1 MIELEHVCRSF
12 GSKQALKD
20 VTLRIGN
27 GVTFLVGPSGA
38 GKSTLASVIAGMDRG
53 YTGILRIDGRDI
65 ATRSEA
71 EAYHALNTGIGF
83 VWQGFHLVSSRTV
96 AENVALPLELAGDV
110 DERSITR
117 ALRAVGMEKFAGRR
131 VRELSGGQR
140 QRVAIARE
148 LAKDPAAIIADEP
161 TSALDPENA
170 RACMDA
176 LRAIA
181 QERSVIIVT
190 HDESLISPEDGLIRL
205 AEGAVVERRDPKHA
219 GASRGRKARRAFSG
233 LDAATAARL
242 ALSAVRHGLLRCG
255 AVLACAVAV
264 SVVAAPVLTGAVSNQ
279 TDDALAAIYDSYG
292 GSALDISIIDSFTG
306 VAGTDGK
313 DDGPDIDVSQDTT
326 GLLERYAEDPR
337 VKAVYTI
344 QPYDEIEV
352 ELGGRTYRPA
362 SSGNAPVLDH
372 LVAGSLPGPKGNEVV
387 IPLSA
392 AKGLGLSPEEAVG
405 ETLAFKA
412 TVTTW
417 NGDEPVW
424 KPVEMKAVISGVA
437 DTTMKTS
444 FEGEVYEFEIEDA
457 FFFSPG
463 ATTEMRAQ
471 AGLTGSPD
479 FTLRPE
485 TPDAMIEIK
494 DELSAKGI
502 VPLGNFEVV
511 ESTVRLQE
519 VTRAQSQTASATLL
533 AASGALSLA
542 VIAGATWAR
551 RREGAILR
559 ICGCS
564 RGDLAWSVF
573 AEGAMLVIAAALLGA
588 GAGAIAGGSIL
599 TGAGVSALTVACA
612 YAVQVAASALANPFS
627 ILKRARR

>member
-53 YTGILRIDGRDI
+53 YTGTLRIDGRDI
-65 ATRSEA
+65 AARSEA

-181 QERSVIIVT
+181 QERSVIVVT

-219 GASRGRKARRAFSG
+219 GASHGRKARRAFSG
-233 LDAATAARL
+233 LDAAAAARL
-242 ALSAVRHGLLRCG
+242 ALSSVRHGLLRCG

-279 TDDALAAIYDSYG
+279 ADDALAAIYASYG

-306 VAGTDGK
+306 VAGTDEK
-313 DDGPDIDVSQDTT
+313 DDGPDIDVNQDTT
-326 GLLERYAEDPR
+326 GLLERYADDPR

-352 ELGGRTYRPA
+352 ELGGQDLPAGFERQRAGARPSRRGKPARPQRKRGGHPPVCCEGTWPFTRGSGGRDDRVQGVRHHMERGRTRM
-362 SSGNAPVLDH
+362 
-372 LVAGSLPGPKGNEVV
+372 
-387 IPLSA
+387 
-392 AKGLGLSPEEAVG
+392 EAR
-405 ETLAFKA
+405 
-412 TVTTW
+412 
-417 NGDEPVW
+417 GDE
-424 KPVEMKAVISGVA
+424 G
-437 DTTMKTS
+437 
-444 FEGEVYEFEIEDA
+444 GY
-457 FFFSPG
+457 
-463 ATTEMRAQ
+463 
-471 AGLTGSPD
+471 L
-479 FTLRPE
+479 
-485 TPDAMIEIK
+485 
-494 DELSAKGI
+494 
-502 VPLGNFEVV
+502 
-511 ESTVRLQE
+511 
-519 VTRAQSQTASATLL
+519 
-533 AASGALSLA
+533 
-542 VIAGATWAR
+542 R
-551 RREGAILR
+551 RRGHDHEDLLR
-559 ICGCS
+559 G
-564 RGDLAWSVF
+564 RGV
-573 AEGAMLVIAAALLGA
+573 
-588 GAGAIAGGSIL
+588 
-599 TGAGVSALTVACA
+599 
-612 YAVQVAASALANPFS
+612 
-627 ILKRARR
+627 